1 MNTKLQFWV
10 VALVVAIFSVQCSPN
25 NGGGPEFPTSIESEF
40 SAGRFALN
48 GVELNY
54 QESKYLSGSDSAPLV
69 VVLHGASGSGSDNKQ
84 QLRHDAMIRIWHYF
98 HSNNI
103 KAKLLIPQCPTSRT
117 WDELPADV
125 SGINMSQCL
134 KALIDKYVSDNHIV
148 DRSRIYILGFSTNSA
163 PAGGGGVW
171 RLLSDYTDL
180 FAGGMSVAADPDESI
195 VAANVAK
202 TPVLSIKNVTD
213 AYAVSLALGS
223 FSEEVVDAGGTI
235 LEIPMSA
242 ATREE
247 LCREAFSKSN
257 LDWVLQHTKQ

>member
-1 MNTKLQFWV
+1 MNTKLQFL
-10 VALVVAIFSVQCSPN
+10 ALAIVVAISSVQCSPN
-25 NGGGPEFPTSIESEF
+25 NGGTPEFPTSIESEF
-40 SAGRFALN
+40 SAGRFELN
-48 GVELNY
+48 GMELNY
-54 QESKYLSGSDSAPLV
+54 QESKSLSGSNTAPLV

-98 HSNNI
+98 HSNNV
-103 KAKLLIPQCPTSRT
+103 KVKLLIPQCATGRA
-117 WDELPADV
+117 WDEQPAEV
-125 SGINMSQCL
+125 SGITTSQCL
-134 KALIDKYVSDNHIV
+134 KALIDKYVSDNHII

-171 RLLSDYTDL
+171 RMLSDYTDT
-180 FAGGMSVAADPDESI
+180 FAAGMSVAADPDESI

-235 LEIPMSA
+235 LEIPMSTS
-242 ATREE
+242 TREE
-247 LCREAFSKSN
+247 LCREAKSN
-257 LDWVLQHTKQ
+257 LDWVLQHVK